1 MEGTCNV
8 KHSIDTI
15 FILSYM
21 RIPSFFFRD
30 VLIMNNYYFRND
42 ISIKSY
48 CDIQQIFEIGQSYG
62 KSLNADKE
70 ILK

>member
-30 VLIMNNYYFRND
+30 
-42 ISIKSY
+42 IK
-48 CDIQQIFEIGQSYG
+48 QIFEIGQSYG
-62 KSLNADKE
+62 KRLNADKE
-70 ILK
+70 ILM

>member
-21 RIPSFFFRD
+21 RIPSFFFR
-30 VLIMNNYYFRND
+30 
-42 ISIKSY
+42 
-48 CDIQQIFEIGQSYG
+48 ESYG
-62 KSLNADKE
+62 KRLNADKE